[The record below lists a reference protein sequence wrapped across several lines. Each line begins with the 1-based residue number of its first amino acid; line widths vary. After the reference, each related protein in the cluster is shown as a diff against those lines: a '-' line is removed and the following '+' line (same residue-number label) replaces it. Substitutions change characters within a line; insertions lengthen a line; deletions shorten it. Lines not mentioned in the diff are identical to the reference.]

1 MKIRKWDTVMVIKW
15 TKKVWKVL
23 RAMPSQ
29 WKIVVEW
36 VNLKTKYRKKT
47 AQWAWEMVR
56 TEFPIDASIAMFMCE
71 QKKKP
76 TRVWFTKSKSGQ
88 KIRISKLSWEA
99 IDNKVTK

>member
-1 MKIRKWDTVMVIKW
+1 
-15 TKKVWKVL
+15 
-23 RAMPSQ
+23 MPKS

-56 TEFPIDASIAMFMCE
+56 TEFPIDKSNAMLMCPH
-71 QKKKP
+71 KNVP
-76 TRVWFTKSKSGQ
+76 TRVWFTKSKSW
-88 KIRISKLSWEA
+88 KKSRVSKASWET